1 MFRST
6 RAPRPSTDMP
16 PLDPLARYLDDTL
29 DIANVPD
36 YPDAMNGVQLANI
49 GDIERIACAVDVS
62 TSTIEGALAAGAKL
76 LIVHHGM
83 FWDGAAP
90 ITGARHR
97 RLWSLVTHD
106 VAVYSAHLPL
116 DIHPTFGNNALL
128 ARRLGVQPTGGFVR
142 FKTIDVG
149 LSGES
154 DVPTAT
160 LAATMS
166 ALAIENGGQLVATPF
181 DVGRITRRWGI
192 CTGAGASSSTLK
204 EAEERGLD
212 TLIVGE
218 GPHHTAVEARE
229 LGIVVLYGGHYATET
244 LGVRAIADSLA
255 ARFGLTST
263 FIAAPTGL

>member
-1 MFRST
+1 MCRWT
-6 RAPRPSTDMP
+6 RALRRSADMP
-16 PLDPLARYLDDTL
+16 SLEPLARFLDATL
-29 DIANVPD
+29 DIAHVPD
-36 YPDAMNGVQLANI
+36 YPDALNGVQLANL
-49 GDIERIACAVDVS
+49 GDVERIACAVDLS
-62 TSTIEGALAAGAKL
+62 TSTVEGTLAAGAKL

-83 FWDGAAP
+83 FWGGASP

-116 DIHPTFGNNALL
+116 DVHPTFGNNALL
-128 ARRLGVQPTGGFVR
+128 ARRLGLQPTAGFVR
-142 FKTIDVG
+142 FQTIDVG

-154 DVPTAT
+154 EVPTAT

-166 ALAIENGGQLVATPF
+166 ALAIENGGQLVATPY
-181 DVGRITRRWGI
+181 DAGRVTRRWGI

-204 EAEERGLD
+204 EAQERELD

-244 LGVRAIADSLA
+244 LGVRAIADALA
-255 ARFGLTST
+255 DKFGLTST
-263 FIAAPTGL
+263 FIASPTGL